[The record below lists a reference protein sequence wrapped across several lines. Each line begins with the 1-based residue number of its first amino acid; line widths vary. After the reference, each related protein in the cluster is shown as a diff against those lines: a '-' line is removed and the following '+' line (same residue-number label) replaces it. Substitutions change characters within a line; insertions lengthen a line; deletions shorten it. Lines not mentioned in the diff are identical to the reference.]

1 MQKIYI
7 VCLSVLVLSSCK
19 TKKSVTETTPS
30 TEQEIPV
37 STSPSVSEPT
47 KTTNTLILKHYELPK
62 EFETLQINTSIN
74 TSEIDMELSG
84 DIRIEKGKQILITV
98 RKFGITGAKVLI
110 TPNRISYYETIGNT
124 YYDGNFSFINNKLG
138 TTLDYEKIENLLI
151 GKALYNLQESNLTPY
166 KSNNNIL
173 ISDKKTDYL
182 IEYTFDNQMRL
193 LKELIK
199 PLVEDQYLNI
209 QYQGNQQKNQLE
221 IPKTVS
227 LKAKQKKVF
236 ELTLQ
241 YNSFS
246 VNENLHFSYKI
257 PSSSK
262 LIKF

>member
-7 VCLSVLVLSSCK
+7 ACLLLLVLSSCK
-19 TKKSVTETTPS
+19 TKKTIVETTTPI
-30 TEQEIPV
+30 EKDV
-37 STSPSVSEPT
+37 SSSPSIPELN
-47 KTTNTLILKHYELPK
+47 KAINTLILKHYDLPK
-62 EFETLQINTSIN
+62 DFETLQINTSIN

-124 YYDGNFSFINNKLG
+124 YYDGNFSFINKKLG
-138 TTLDYEKIENLLI
+138 TTLDYEKIENLLT
-151 GKALYNLQESNLTPY
+151 GKALYNLQDPNLSPY
-166 KSNNNIL
+166 KSNNNIV
-173 ISDKKTDYL
+173 ISDKKEDFY

-199 PLVEDQYLNI
+199 PLVEDHYLNI

-221 IPKTVS
+221 IPKIVS

-236 ELTLQ
+236 ELTLH

-246 VNENLHFSYKI
+246 VNENIHFSYKI

-262 LIKF
+262 LINF